1 MAPTAAAPRTNQ
13 QWLTDLR
20 TAGPARDAALSD
32 LRRLLVAGLQRGL
45 ARRGGGSGGGRG
57 GLHFQI
63 HSQIEDFVQEALVK
77 ILDRL
82 DSFRDRSRF
91 TTWAH
96 KIAIHVALTE
106 LRRKRW
112 QDVSLDALLVPPP
125 GARARE
131 FADPQAGPARISGR
145 KQALALV
152 QHYLERHLSPRQR
165 QALVAVALYGMPL
178 EEVARR
184 MGSNRNA
191 LYKLLHDARKRLK
204 QRMIADGLTPERVLA
219 LFD

>member
-1 MAPTAAAPRTNQ
+1 MAAAAAETRPNQ

-20 TAGPARDAALSD
+20 AVGPTRDAALAD
-32 LRRLLVAGLQRGL
+32 LRRLLLAGLQRGL
-45 ARRGGGSGGGRG
+45 TRRMRGSGGDFR
-57 GLHFQI
+57 
-63 HSQIEDFVQEALVK
+63 SQTEDFVQEALVK

-82 DSFRDRSRF
+82 DSFRDESRL

-96 KIAIHVALTE
+96 KIALHVALTE

-112 QDVSLDALLVPPP
+112 RDVSLDALLTPPS

-131 FADPQAGPARISGR
+131 FPDPQAGPAQIAGR
-145 KQALALV
+145 NEVLARLRRYIE
-152 QHYLERHLSPRQR
+152 QDLSVRQR
-165 QALVAVALYGMPL
+165 QAMLAVGIYGMPL

-204 QRMIADGLTPERVLA
+204 QRMIDDGLTPGRVLT
-219 LFD
+219 LFG